1 MRRRLPSFL
10 LGSVLVLGSAPAAA
24 ANPEGAR
31 HARDADGIFW
41 FMHISDSHIGASFIE
56 GPKAKEHLQFALNQ
70 AVMIV
75 KPSFVWNTGDLND
88 GSGKIGVGGT
98 GIPTSGQSASQ
109 WEPYK
114 AIYEAAGMKLG
125 FYYDLPGNHD
135 VYADEGATFYLK
147 YSLWGA
153 ATKKTW
159 HEFRVSTTTGDYGF
173 FGMNSTNNYFKPL
186 SNCCPSFLDSEI
198 AELGTWLEKNAS
210 AKLVFVAAHHALDG
224 NGSEPTGK
232 ADQVRA
238 LLKVHKA
245 FYLHGDIHDYKEYI
259 DSDSI
264 VVNEVASLGKDN
276 SKNIAIGVVDHDAFV
291 YRATGTDSAW
301 PFAILTTPPSERLRD
316 VGTNPYVYSVCKDR
330 KNNPFR
336 ALSFSFTPPTKV
348 ALKVAGLP
356 EVIMKPAK
364 GSFDFKYPV
373 WQAEVDTTS
382 LRAGSENVSVRVEA
396 DGASN
401 THQIVARFSDGPC
414 SPLPGDPVEPTD
426 AGADAGP
433 EDAATD
439 ADPSAD
445 TGAPL
450 PANDDT
456 ADQGGCG
463 CRTAGAGDPRRGAS
477 LLAGALAF
485 GLVAWRRRMLR
496 RWGVSLNPPG

>member
-1 MRRRLPSFL
+1 MRCRLLPL
-10 LGSVLVLGSAPAAA
+10 LSLLCGSVLVFVSPSSQAAS
-24 ANPEGAR
+24 PEGAR
-31 HARDADGIFW
+31 HARDADGLFW
-41 FMHISDSHIGASFIE
+41 FMHVSDSHIGASIIE
-56 GPKAKEHLQFALNQ
+56 GPKAKEHFQFALNQ

-135 VYADEGATFYLK
+135 VYADEGATYYLK

-159 HEFRVSTTTGDYGF
+159 HDFRVSTTTGDYGF

-198 AELGTWLEKNAS
+198 AELGTWLEKNATS
-210 AKLVFVAAHHALDG
+210 KLVFVAAHHALDG
-224 NGSEPTGK
+224 NGAEPTGK

-245 FYLHGDIHDYKEYI
+245 FYLHGDVHEYKEYL

-291 YRATGTDSAW
+291 YRATGTDNAW
-301 PFAILTTPPSERLRD
+301 PFAIITSPVSERLRD
-316 VGTNPYVYSVCKDR
+316 VGANPYVYSVCKDR

-373 WQAEVDTTS
+373 WQAEVDTTT

-401 THQIVARFSDGPC
+401 THQILARFSDGPC
-414 SPLPGDPVEPTD
+414 SPLPGDPVEPSD
-426 AGADAGP
+426 AGVDAGP
-433 EDAATD
+433 EEDAEPDAEPAADSGPLNPASGDAT
-439 ADPSAD
+439 
-445 TGAPL
+445 G
-450 PANDDT
+450 
-456 ADQGGCG
+456 DQGGCG
-463 CRTAGAGDPRRGAS
+463 CRTAGAGDDSGTTS
-477 LLAGALAF
+477 LLAGGLAVV
-485 GLVAWRRRMLR
+485 LLSRRRR
-496 RWGVSLNPPG
+496 A